1 MSKSLKILLVDD
13 FEMVRALLRQSLLQ
27 IGYDNLTEAANG
39 QEALE
44 KIKSSQASGE
54 NYDLVFIDWNMP
66 IMNGLEVVKQCKAVQ
81 ELENIR
87 FIMVSAEQDQKNIVT
102 ALKSGVSDYVTK
114 PFSPKSLALKIE
126 RILERKTAA

>member
-27 IGYDNLTEAANG
+27 IGYDNLTEAVNG

-44 KIKSSQASGE
+44 KIKQGQASGE
-54 NYDLVFIDWNMP
+54 QYDLVFIDWNMP
-66 IMNGLEVVKQCKAVQ
+66 IMNGLEVVKHCKSMPD
-81 ELENIR
+81 LENIR

>member
-1 MSKSLKILLVDD
+1 MSKGLKILLVDD

-27 IGYDNLTEAANG
+27 IGYENFTEAVNG

-44 KIKSSQASGE
+44 KIKQAQDSGE
-54 NYDLVFIDWNMP
+54 QFELVFIDWNMP
-66 IMNGLEVVKQCKAVQ
+66 VMNGLEVVKECKNNPD
-81 ELENIR
+81 LEKIR

-126 RILERKTAA
+126 RILERKTVA